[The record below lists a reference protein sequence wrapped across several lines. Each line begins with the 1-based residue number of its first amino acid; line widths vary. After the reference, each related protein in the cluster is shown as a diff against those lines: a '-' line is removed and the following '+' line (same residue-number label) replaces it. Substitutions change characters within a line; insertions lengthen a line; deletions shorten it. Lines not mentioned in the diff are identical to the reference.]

1 MPGRPGSMGSAQ
13 KEFEVLS
20 AQIVEQA
27 AVKKERPERRSAR
40 AQANCLAVC
49 GILAVT

>member
-1 MPGRPGSMGSAQ
+1 MGSAQ